1 MATTL
6 DPLGLRHFEDAV
18 TRLLSEPRGGRPWSP
33 PVDIMETEDELV
45 LRADLP
51 DVPIENVNIQIENHT
66 LTLSG
71 ERNFERDDKVKGYH
85 RIERSYGNFV
95 RSFTVPSTVDQEK
108 VGAEYRNGVLTI
120 TLPKSAAAK
129 PRQVKVELKG

>member
-1 MATTL
+1 MATTF
-6 DPLGLRHFEDAV
+6 DPLGLRVFEDAV

-33 PVDIMETEDELV
+33 PVDILETEDALV
-45 LRADLP
+45 LNADLP
-51 DVPIENVNIQIENHT
+51 GVKMENVNIQLENQT

-108 VGAEYRNGVLTI
+108 VSAEFHNGVLTVS
-120 TLPKSAAAK
+120 LPKKPTAK
-129 PRQVKVELKG
+129 PRQVRVELKG